1 VPDLTTGPT
10 RSIPILL
17 YHSVSADP
25 SSEAA
30 PFAVT
35 PDAFRRQLAHLRE
48 QGYTATTV
56 SQLVRLLPGR
66 AALPERLV
74 LLTFDDGFADFHS
87 DAVPALEEAG
97 FPATLYVTTGF
108 LDRQDGPGPAR
119 PGPMLGWSQLLELPE
134 RGVEI
139 GAHSHTHA
147 ELDTLAPRA
156 LGSEVERPKRLLEE
170 RLGREVA
177 SFAYPHGYASARVH
191 RGVREAGYRSA
202 CAVRNLPSHPGDNPF
217 HLARLTMRPS
227 TSLEEFGR
235 AVTAPYRPSSM
246 LSTRVLPLGWRAVRR
261 CRARLRRPG
270 RPGSRR

>member
-1 VPDLTTGPT
+1 MPDLTTGPT

-25 SSEAA
+25 SSAAA

-48 QGYTATTV
+48 HGYTATTV

-108 LDRQDGPGPAR
+108 LDRGDDDI
-119 PGPMLGWSQLLELPE
+119 M
-134 RGVEI
+134 VETAI
-139 GAHSHTHA
+139 CKTFC
-147 ELDTLAPRA
+147 
-156 LGSEVERPKRLLEE
+156 SE
-170 RLGREVA
+170 
-177 SFAYPHGYASARVH
+177 
-191 RGVREAGYRSA
+191 
-202 CAVRNLPSHPGDNPF
+202 
-217 HLARLTMRPS
+217 M
-227 TSLEEFGR
+227 
-235 AVTAPYRPSSM
+235 
-246 LSTRVLPLGWRAVRR
+246 GWRVVNDAMQIM
-261 CRARLRRPG
+261 G
-270 RPGSRR
+270 GES